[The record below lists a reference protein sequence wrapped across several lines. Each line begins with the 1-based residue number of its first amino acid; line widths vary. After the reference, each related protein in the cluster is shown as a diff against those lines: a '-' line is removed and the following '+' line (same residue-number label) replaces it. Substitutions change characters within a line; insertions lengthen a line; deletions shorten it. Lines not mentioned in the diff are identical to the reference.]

1 MKKFIILFALTFPL
15 LASSQRPDYME
26 NQKRL
31 SAEQRATL
39 YAKKLQLALE
49 LSETQTQRLVEIFKK
64 NQSQNHPR
72 KKEERS
78 SETRYKMQLDQLDRQ
93 IAIQK
98 EVKTVLNEEQFI
110 AWKKIRQS
118 RSPKMAHKGKRP
130 RAPQPP
136 MHPKGRNPRN

>member
-15 LASSQRPDYME
+15 LASAQRPDYME
-26 NQKRL
+26 NQERL

-39 YAKKLQLALE
+39 HAKKLQLALE

-130 RAPQPP
+130 RAHQQP